1 LVPTAR
7 VDRFEK
13 ERPNSFVVPLV
24 VRWLLPIVTAIALL
38 GTTMTSFAA
47 AGFIADSSCCC
58 PDPDTCK
65 CHHDETPPPV
75 STMKRCEGTTKL
87 VAPNSVVATL
97 TEPVAIASTTTVVIV
112 EHATPPKLTA
122 HVTRPEKPPF

>member
-1 LVPTAR
+1 
-7 VDRFEK
+7 
-13 ERPNSFVVPLV
+13 VPLV

-87 VAPNSVVATL
+87 VAPSSVVATL
-97 TEPVAIASTTTVVIV
+97 SEPLEIVITTTVMIIV
-112 EHATPPKLTA
+112 HATTPVPPD
-122 HVTRPEKPPF
+122 HVTRLERPPI